1 MTKADLAIMEP
12 AVSELFED
20 AAGRG
25 YLLTSELDDEPELT
39 HGGEWGVDLVTVARH
54 HGIEVVDDV
63 GVEDEA
69 AGEAA
74 MTVSDDPVRAYLD
87 AAGRYPL
94 LTAEEEADLAKR
106 YQAGLAAQRILGERV
121 ARGAA
126 RRARLQSIRRDGE
139 RARERLI
146 RHNLRLVVPQAKKW
160 LGRDIDLIE
169 LIQEGN
175 LGLIRA
181 VEKFDHTKG
190 YKFSTYAVW
199 WIRQALQRGVSS
211 KARTIRVP
219 THIWETAAKLR
230 RAEADLRQRLGH
242 DPTDEEIALALNL
255 SVERVQEVREALR
268 HAGSLDQRI
277 GEDGGA
283 TLGDLLPDAE
293 ATDPLAS
300 VSETDARARV
310 EGVLRDL
317 DERERAIVDLRFGFT
332 DGQPHTL
339 AEIGER
345 FGMSRERIRQLE
357 KQALAKLRHPS
368 TGEDLASLLEALA
381 A

>member
-1 MTKADLAIMEP
+1 MTQADLATMEP
-12 AVSELFED
+12 AVSELFEGG
-20 AAGRG
+20 AERG
-25 YLLTSELDDEPELT
+25 YLLMSELDDALEMT
-39 HGGEWGVDLVTVARH
+39 YGGEWVAPVARDPR
-54 HGIEVVDDV
+54 IEVVDDIGDDSEGV
-63 GVEDEA
+63 GEV
-69 AGEAA
+69 A
-74 MTVSDDPVRAYLD
+74 MTMSDDPVRAYLD
-87 AAGRYPL
+87 AAGRYHL
-94 LTAEEEADLAKR
+94 LNAEEEANLAKR
-106 YQAGLAAQRILGERV
+106 YQAGLAAERM
-121 ARGAA
+121 AAEGAA
-126 RRARLQSIRRDGE
+126 RNPQQRARLQAIRRDGE
-139 RARERLI
+139 RAKERLI

-230 RAEADLRQRLGH
+230 RAEADLRQRLGR
-242 DPTDEEIALALNL
+242 DPTDEEIAIHLNL

-277 GEDGGA
+277 GEDGEA
-283 TLGDLLPDAE
+283 TLGDLLPDAD

-310 EGVLRDL
+310 EGVLADL
-317 DERERAIVDLRFGFT
+317 DERERAIVDLRFGFA

-368 TGEDLASLLEALA
+368 TGEDLESLLAALA

>member
-12 AVSELFED
+12 AVSELFGD
-20 AAGRG
+20 AADRG
-25 YLLTSELDDEPELT
+25 YLLTSELDDELELT
-39 HGGEWGVDLVTVARH
+39 QGGEWGVDLVTVARH

-63 GVEDEA
+63 GGEDEA

-74 MTVSDDPVRAYLD
+74 MTMSDDPVRAYLD

-106 YQAGLAAQRILGERV
+106 YQAGLAAERMLAERV
-121 ARGAA
+121 ARPPAH
-126 RRARLQSIRRDGE
+126 RARLQSIRRDGE

-230 RAEADLRQRLGH
+230 RAEAELRQRLGH
-242 DPTDEEIALALNL
+242 DPNDEEIAAALKL

-277 GEDGGA
+277 GEEGDA

>member
-25 YLLTSELDDEPELT
+25 YLLTSELDDEPELA

-74 MTVSDDPVRAYLD
+74 MTMSDDPVRAYLD

-106 YQAGLAAQRILGERV
+106 YQAGLAAERMLGERV
-121 ARGAA
+121 ARGPAH
-126 RRARLQSIRRDGE
+126 RARLQSIRRDGE

-242 DPTDEEIALALNL
+242 DPTDEEISVALNL
-255 SVERVQEVREALR
+255 SVERVREVREALR

-277 GEDGGA
+277 GEDGDA